1 VKTPVV
7 SCRFLF
13 AAVGCAFVF
22 FTGLAMAAPNQYA
35 NEVMADQPI
44 AYWRLGEAPGQ
55 SVAHDETANHQDGQ
69 YSAGGITLGQPG
81 FHGGD
86 TAALFDGVTGRI
98 TVPNSAVNNPARIT
112 MEAKVRW
119 DGPTDLQQRILE
131 KESFAGTTQY
141 GLSVMPDGHVHV
153 ELRMRSGSG
162 VPPANSI
169 GFVARGS
176 ETHIA
181 ATYDGL
187 AIRIYLNGALDSTT
201 TINTTPTDIDTKW
214 PHTPP
219 DDPEVAL
226 AIGDRI
232 GIIPPDTRHRT
243 FNGLIDEVALF
254 DTALPEN
261 RIRAHFESQ
270 MREFQYATKF
280 VCGVSPGSIVAPG
293 SYFTAINVHNPSVG
307 TVTYKK
313 KFTVAAPGKPGPIR
327 WQPDQTLRSDEALEI
342 DCPEILRGTSAT
354 ATAQPRFAKG
364 FVVLESPS
372 ELDVV
377 VVYTAAGS
385 TRRVETMEVERVPKR
400 LVQGGQ
406 GKSD

>member
-1 VKTPVV
+1 MKSPGG

-13 AAVGCAFVF
+13 AAVGCAFVSF
-22 FTGLAMAAPNQYA
+22 AGLTIAAPNQYA

-44 AYWRLGEAPGQ
+44 AYWRLGETPGQ
-55 SVAHDETANHQDGQ
+55 GVAHDETANHQDGQ

-86 TAALFDGVTGRI
+86 TAALFDGVAGRI
-98 TVPNSAVNNPARIT
+98 TVPNSAVNNSARIT

-141 GLSVMPDGHVHV
+141 GLSVTPDAHVHV
-153 ELRMRSGSG
+153 ELRMRVSGG
-162 VPPANSI
+162 PQVVAANST

-219 DDPEVAL
+219 DDPEIAL

-243 FNGLIDEVALF
+243 FKGLIDEVALF
-254 DTALPEN
+254 DTALPGN

-280 VCGVSPGSIVAPG
+280 VCGASPGSIVAPG
-293 SYFTAINVHNPSVG
+293 SYFTAINVHNPNAG

-313 KFTVAAPGKPGPIR
+313 KFAVALPGKPGPIR

-342 DCPEILRGTSAT
+342 DCPEILRGISAT
-354 ATAQPRFAKG
+354 APPRFAKG

-377 VVYTAAGS
+377 AVYTAAGS
-385 TRRVETMEVERVPKR
+385 TRRVETMEVERVPTR
-400 LVQGGQ
+400 VVQGGQ